1 MYDTR
6 DVNGRS
12 FGLDNL
18 GQQMWVRTWFW
29 GSRISTTQNLV
40 IQKYY
45 DGIHDV
51 LPLSLA
57 VAVQCLTS

>member
-18 GQQMWVRTWFW
+18 GQQMW
-29 GSRISTTQNLV
+29 GSDMV
-40 IQKYY
+40 F
-45 DGIHDV
+45 GIANFDHSKFGNSKILRWD
-51 LPLSLA
+51 S
-57 VAVQCLTS
+57 